1 MQYDF
6 PKMKGD
12 WGQRQFGTF
21 QKFIRF
27 DDLIRPD
34 HTTIDPLRI
43 ISTYGIIFDN
53 FTFWQILT
61 KTCRGGGGDLYVQ
74 VPPIL
79 TLSYR
84 RCEKKPFT
92 PTSQAQTAQS
102 ACLRRKNALQ
112 LLLTRK
118 NIIHFI
124 LSNQSLLYFAY

>member
-84 RCEKKPFT
+84 RCEK
-92 PTSQAQTAQS
+92 SLSHQRRR
-102 ACLRRKNALQ
+102 LRLLNQ
-112 LLLTRK
+112 LASEEK
-118 NIIHFI
+118 CIANSFDQKKI
-124 LSNQSLLYFAY
+124 LSTIFLLNQSLLAFAH